1 MIPSNIRRLPKRIQR
16 DHDFLRVV
24 KRNQEIARRLK
35 EGNELQKKKGREGI
49 IERVKVRRIVLP
61 CEILTSPKQIIRLAV
76 FSF

>member
-1 MIPSNIRRLPKRIQR
+1 
-16 DHDFLRVV
+16 V